1 DLLAEN
7 TCFGCGLENAH
18 GLQIEIRRGANDD
31 SFLKGRFVPAGH
43 MAGFPG
49 INHGGAIY
57 TPMDCM
63 STWVATLLGPNR
75 GAAWLL
81 RSASATYHKPAPT
94 DQPITL
100 IGRVNQRGG
109 ASVPLVVHIEARRAD
124 GAVCVQAEFKV
135 VPLTRD

>member
-1 DLLAEN
+1 
-7 TCFGCGLENAH
+7 LENPH

-31 SFLKGRFVPAGH
+31 SFLTGRFVPAGH

-49 INHGGAIY
+49 ITHGGAIY
-57 TPMDCM
+57 TAMDCM

-94 DQPITL
+94 DQPMTL
-100 IGRVNQRGG
+100 LGRVNQQGG
-109 ASVPLVVHIEARRAD
+109 AWDPVKVHVEARRAD
-124 GAVCVQAEFKV
+124 GSLCVGEFKV
-135 VPLTRD
+135 VRSHPTDCNR